1 MIRKI
6 QWKRWKKTFPGAIR
20 AFLEISFSYSS
31 QHQTQIIVSLT
42 QQKLLGRCVVG
53 QRILNYPNM
62 NLSKILNDEMAS
74 TWQWRI
80 DTDPELAAS
89 LGLLSRRRSNHALD
103 PRSPSSFQDR
113 WAWIQRALGRIQK
126 ISDEQWKSLGSE
138 DYLSYQL
145 YVGQLTD
152 YLEYTKEHKTY
163 LCCINR
169 LEGPQTDLPLYAKYL
184 PIQTFEQRKFY
195 RDFLRAIPVQL
206 AEVTDLLRLGLVE
219 QRTPP
224 KISLE
229 GVVPQIRGM
238 IAGNLTAFRGPIE
251 NAFCLPDEIQ
261 IFQECQQ
268 LLSDHVQVAW
278 EEFAT
283 FLQVEYIP
291 NLRDEISAT
300 KGYPNGEKYYQDCL
314 KFHTTTD
321 MTPQDIHQLG
331 LDEVARIRQ
340 AMQDIAM
347 SEGYERDQLQDY
359 LDHLRTAKE
368 FEPQNAASLLAHYR
382 DITGRIYP
390 ALLNLF
396 HVNTLPRSPL
406 EITETPAAHAS
417 MAPAAYYLAGSLDS
431 RQPRPGRFYVN
442 TSELSTRRT
451 YECEAL
457 ALHEAIPGHHTQAS
471 IQAENPTLPDFRRYC
486 EDRRYFEAPGRFP
499 FYTGYIEGWGLHSET
514 LGEELGLYQHPSDRM
529 GQLSMEALRS
539 CRLVVDTGM
548 HALGW
553 TMDQALTYMVTNTA
567 MGQHD
572 AFTEVARYV
581 TWPGQAT
588 AYKVGELV
596 FRALRH
602 SADTASGWDK
612 RDFYREVLTC
622 GPVPLQVLEA
632 RVDEC
637 IRNRWFTARRD
648 DETTFPSS
656 TDSVSCDIIAE
667 MTFANWC
674 KCCVVPGTCA

>member
-1 MIRKI
+1 MKD
-6 QWKRWKKTFPGAIR
+6 
-20 AFLEISFSYSS
+20 LS
-31 QHQTQIIVSLT
+31 Q
-42 QQKLLGRCVVG
+42 LL
-53 QRILNYPNM
+53 
-62 NLSKILNDEMAS
+62 KDEMAS

-89 LGLLSRRRSNHALD
+89 LGLLSRRRSTHALD
-103 PRSPSSFQDR
+103 PRSPSSFMDR
-113 WAWIQRALGRIQK
+113 LAWIQKALGRIED
-126 ISDEQWKSLGSE
+126 ISDEQWESLGSE

-152 YLEYTKEHKTY
+152 YLEYTTEHKTY

-169 LEGPQTDLPLYAKYL
+169 LEGPQTDLPLYARYL
-184 PIQTFEQRKFY
+184 PTKTSDQRIFY
-195 RDFLRAIPVQL
+195 RDFLRAIPLQL
-206 AEVTDLLRLGLVE
+206 AEVTDLLRLGIAE
-219 QRTPP
+219 KRTPT

-229 GVVPQIRGM
+229 GVVPQIRAM
-238 IAGNLTAFRGPIE
+238 INANLTAFRSPIE
-251 NAFCLPDEIQ
+251 NEFCLPDEVELL
-261 IFQECQQ
+261 QECEQ
-268 LLSDHVQVAW
+268 LLSGAVKDAW
-278 EEFAT
+278 QTFAT
-283 FLQVEYIP
+283 FLEGEYIP

-314 KFHTTTD
+314 KFHTTTN

-340 AMQDIAM
+340 AMEDIAI
-347 SEGYERDQLQDY
+347 SEGYDRGHLQDY

-368 FEPQNAASLLAHYR
+368 YEPQSPTSLLAHYR

-390 ALLNLF
+390 ALLRLF
-396 HVNTLPRSPL
+396 HIDTLPRSPL

-417 MAPAAYYLAGSLDS
+417 MAPAAYYLAGSVDS
-431 RQPRPGRFYVN
+431 RQPRAGRFYVN
-442 TSELSTRRT
+442 TSELTTRRT

-471 IQAENPTLPDFRRYC
+471 IQAENPILPEFRRYC

-514 LGEELGLYQHPSDRM
+514 LGEELGLYQNPSDRM

-553 TMDQALTYMVTNTA
+553 TFDQALTYMVTNTA

-588 AYKVGELV
+588 AYKVGERV
-596 FRALRH
+596 FRALRDRV
-602 SADTASGWDK
+602 DTAKWWDT

-637 IRNRWFTARRD
+637 LRSNGGVTMTKSAD
-648 DETTFPSS
+648 
-656 TDSVSCDIIAE
+656 VSASPESKGVECHDILAE

-674 KCCVVPGTCA
+674 KCCVVPGTCT